1 MSRIVKSFLHESACS
16 LGELIGEIAAASG
29 EQAQGI
35 EQINKTVSEMDKMA
49 QRNAGSAEESAS
61 ASEEVTAQAEM
72 MKGFVNQLVALV
84 EGDNGRKMVSETS

>member
-1 MSRIVKSFLHESACS
+1 M
-16 LGELIGEIAAASG
+16 GELIGEIAAASG

-61 ASEEVTAQAEM
+61 ASEEMTAQAEM